1 MGAGNRGLGS
11 INDEIEA
18 CRKAAFDFMERIPNA
33 MRFLANEGDE
43 SSTMNVT
50 ITNYT
55 PDPIHHI
62 SRSAAICYGKS
73 DDKPSRVRN
82 CVKMGHTSVLEH
94 ASVSFLVDGIS
105 RACSHQLV
113 RHRMASYL
121 QESQRYNRYDLSGD
135 DWYVMPESFDTDYE
149 ASGYD
154 HRKTFTYSM
163 RYAAHEYE
171 LCIASGM
178 KQEDARYLLPEAT
191 KTRIA
196 VTMNWREVF
205 HFLDLR
211 TDKAA
216 QWEIRDMANALI
228 EEMRNV
234 DDLLPMVELWE
245 ETHER

>member
-1 MGAGNRGLGS
+1 M
-11 INDEIEA
+11 
-18 CRKAAFDFMERIPNA
+18 K
-33 MRFLANEGDE
+33 
-43 SSTMNVT
+43 VT

-62 SRSAAICYGKS
+62 SRSAAICYNKN

-82 CVKMGHTSVLEH
+82 CVKMGHESILEH
-94 ASVSFLVDGIS
+94 ASVSFTVDGIS

-121 QESQRYNRYDLSGD
+121 MLSQRYCKHDLDGT
-135 DWYVMPESFDTDYE
+135 DWFVVPPAFDTE
-149 ASGYD
+149 GNRGGFVLAMMQHAAGY
-154 HRKTFTYSM
+154 KS
-163 RYAAHEYE
+163 A
-171 LCIASGM
+171 LKCGI
-178 KQEDARYLLPEAT
+178 KPEDARYLLPEAT

-196 VTMNWREVF
+196 VTMNWRELF

-216 QWEIRDMANALI
+216 QWEIRDMANELI
-228 EEMRNV
+228 EEMRKV
-234 DDLLPMVELWE
+234 DDLRPMVELWE